1 MLLASSAWME
11 PGHSRV
17 FLVLPDL
24 SSIPENPVQ
33 HMS

>member
-17 FLVLPDL
+17 FLVLPDP